1 MVGCQFRAHVPDQT
15 IIGRQQRAAERVGG
29 ELAAEV
35 VEEIGFAAVVKKL
48 AQARDAGALLAAGE
62 RRAGIDG
69 TVAEIFF
76 APFAHRAEAF
86 EYETEGVDAGVAA
99 RAGFI
104 FAMPGER
111 VAQREVA
118 HLGLVGRQGGD
129 GRRGRRDALAEQ
141 ATDDPVA
148 AFHGT
153 GAQARRIRGEKN
165 GHR

>member
-1 MVGCQFRAHVPDQT
+1 MDRVRGAFRVSWPK
-15 IIGRQQRAAERVGG
+15 ERYD
-29 ELAAEV
+29 E
-35 VEEIGFAAVVKKL
+35 
-48 AQARDAGALLAAGE
+48 Q
-62 RRAGIDG
+62 
-69 TVAEIFF
+69 
-76 APFAHRAEAF
+76 
-86 EYETEGVDAGVAA
+86 AGVSLVFQIEEGTEKSLRDVLVRGNANT
-99 RAGFI
+99 RDHVI
-104 FAMPGER
+104 RRKVRAMPGER